1 MARLQAGLQRMRGL
15 LDQLLT
21 RRGRKRV
28 RSERTRG
35 RELASPRSCAA

>member
-1 MARLQAGLQRMRGL
+1 MARLQSGLQRMRGL

-21 RRGRKRV
+21 LARAEAGTV
-28 RSERTRG
+28 EPGTA